1 MKNTI
6 KSIAIV
12 LVSLVSQVSNAQN
25 FKIQYDTVQLFN
37 LNPDYDVVDN
47 IIDNH
52 IEYTKWGYGSID
64 SININLDSD
73 IITFNKSEWVIS
85 KYEYSGDTLIV
96 KYEENYGSDNKGILL
111 LGMNGDKFHFG
122 MWVNL
127 KSESGRI
134 FRPEYVK

>member
-1 MKNTI
+1 MKNII
-6 KSIAIV
+6 KNIAIV
-12 LVSLVSQVSNAQN
+12 LVSLTSQMLNAQS
-25 FKIQYDTVQLFN
+25 FKIQFDTVQLFN
-37 LNPDYDVVDN
+37 LNPKYSVEEN
-47 IIDNH
+47 IGKDLV
-52 IEYTKWGYGSID
+52 EYTKWGYGSID

>member
-1 MKNTI
+1 MKNII

-12 LVSLVSQVSNAQN
+12 LISLVSQVLSAQN

-37 LNPDYDVVDN
+37 LNPDYDVVNN
-47 IIDNH
+47 ISNNH
-52 IEYTKWGYGSID
+52 VEYTKWGYGSINY
-64 SININLDSD
+64 INVNLDER
-73 IITFNKSEWVIS
+73 IVKFNNGEWLIS
-85 KYEYSGDTLIV
+85 HFQYSGDTLMI
-96 KYEENYGSDNKGILL
+96 KYEKSYGSDNKGILL

-127 KSESGRI
+127 KSKGGQI

>member
-1 MKNTI
+1 MKNII

-12 LVSLVSQVSNAQN
+12 LISLVSQVLSAQN

-47 IIDNH
+47 ISYNH
-52 IEYTKWGYGSID
+52 VEYTIWGYGSID
-64 SININLDSD
+64 SINVNLDKR
-73 IITFNKSEWVIS
+73 IVKFNNGEWLIS
-85 KYEYSGDTLIV
+85 HFQYSGDTLMV
-96 KYEENYGSDNKGILL
+96 KYEKSYGSDNKGILL

-127 KSESGRI
+127 KDKKGRVFI
-134 FRPEYVK
+134 PEYVK